1 MRQLADAERVRA
13 FLRALGRAAEK
24 PTRVYLV
31 GGATAVLRG
40 WRSTTIDVDLQLV
53 PESEGILRAI
63 PELKRSLQINVELA
77 APHHFIPEVSGWE
90 DRSPFLEQFGLLAVY
105 DYDPYSQALS
115 KLERGHAKDL
125 RDVESM
131 VEEEL
136 VAKDRLLELFERI
149 EPELY
154 RFPSI
159 DPPSFR
165 RAVERFVEER

>member
-1 MRQLADAERVRA
+1 MRELADAERIRA
-13 FLRALGRAAEK
+13 LLRALGRAAEK

-40 WRSTTIDVDLQLV
+40 WRPTTIDVDLQLV

-77 APHHFIPEVSGWE
+77 APHHFIPEVPGWE
-90 DRSPFLEQFGLLAVY
+90 DRSPFLEQLGLLAVY

-115 KLERGHAKDL
+115 KLERGHVKDL
-125 RDVESM
+125 RDAESM
-131 VEEEL
+131 VEEGLVETGRLREL
-136 VAKDRLLELFERI
+136 YERI
-149 EPELY
+149 EPELF

-165 RAVERFVEER
+165 RSIEDFVEGH